1 MNSSYETPHLANT
14 YADFKLSDELN
25 DLYVNKLRMPVQL
38 ARMMMFANEAKFT
51 NDTIDYWMSFKP
63 ARQEDESHSDYKNR
77 RAFQNKLLKYR
88 SELYDYSVYL
98 N

>member
-1 MNSSYETPHLANT
+1 MKLSYETPNLANS
-14 YADFKLSDELN
+14 YADFKLSDELE
-25 DLYVNKLRMPVQL
+25 DLYVNKLRMPRQL

-63 ARQEDESHSDYKNR
+63 ARQEDESFSDYKNR
-77 RAFQNKLLKYR
+77 RVFQNKLLKYR